1 MASVFEAAVTT
12 AIGLTIAGRGLS
24 TLSAVL
30 SDSIYTSADFLGGLV
45 VGILAGGLVGVV
57 TGTAV
62 MFGYVEE
69 Y

>member
-1 MASVFEAAVTT
+1 LVAVR
-12 AIGLTIAGRGLS
+12 IGLSIAGRGLS

-57 TGTAV
+57 TGTAM